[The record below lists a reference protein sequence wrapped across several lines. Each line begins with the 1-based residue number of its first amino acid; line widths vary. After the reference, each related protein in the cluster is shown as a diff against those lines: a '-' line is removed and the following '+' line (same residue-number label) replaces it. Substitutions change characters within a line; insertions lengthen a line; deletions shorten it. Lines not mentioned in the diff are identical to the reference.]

1 MWLEIL
7 TAVALLLVLE
17 GLLPFVSPGTYK
29 RSMSQLLG
37 LSDRQLRQ
45 VGLWSMVAGVVLLYW
60 IR

>member
-17 GLLPFVSPGTYK
+17 GLLPFISPGSY
-29 RSMSQLLG
+29 RRGMSQLLE
-37 LSDRQLRQ
+37 LTDRQLRNI
-45 VGLWSMVAGVVLLYW
+45 GFWSMVAGAGLLYW